1 MRELTSMQAACWI
14 GRGNHSALGEVS
26 AHLYAEFDCHTLDL
40 QRLGRALEHVYRSH
54 HMLRLQITHDGMQ
67 TVAEMAPSQ
76 RLEVDDFKALGDAE
90 RAEALR
96 RKRQEWTHQRLDLA
110 RGQAARFSV
119 SLLRE
124 DACRLHI
131 DTDMIA
137 VDPSSFRVLMED
149 LALFYECPD
158 SPRQTPPAFFDWCD
172 AINQDP
178 VQQAARMAD
187 RAWWRSRLSQIA
199 PAPSLPAPAHAASSP
214 DSHRLS
220 AWLSPEERQ
229 TLIQLARHRRMTPSS
244 LMLGLFAHQLGMATG
259 DTTFRLNLPFF
270 WRQPVIEG
278 TEQIVGEFAN
288 LTILDVD
295 MTSANTLAGLCH
307 QLASQ
312 MAERLSH
319 GSYSGVNLMRDIS
332 RHHGA
337 AQLAPVVFTAALDLD
352 GGELFSERVH
362 SVFGSMNWVISQ
374 GPQVALDAQV
384 VRIDGGI
391 LINWDIR
398 LDALPQAWITRLFN
412 DFVTQVRTVATNPAT
427 LDQALTPQK
436 PLMETPLTPL
446 QRAYLLGRTTQ
457 FPLGGVAM
465 QEFREYCGR
474 LDPATLRQRLHAM
487 VKRHESLR
495 TLVDPE
501 RVIQYVSDEERVNL
515 EEIDLRH
522 LSAGTAQ
529 ERLELH
535 RNHYTH
541 ALFSLDHAPWNL
553 TLFHL
558 PDDQH
563 VVFARFDA
571 LILDGRSIAALM
583 LELFE
588 GHQPDMP
595 SITAAQDA
603 PVSPELR
610 KADAQYWTHKL
621 AGLDGAPR
629 LPWKQP
635 LDQIP
640 TARYERQSLI
650 IPPDLFTPLCKL
662 GSRQHFF
669 KNTTIMALILD
680 VLSRWLDEGDLCVAI
695 PVAPLPSGPLAN
707 RSSFIAVEW
716 CGARD
721 TLIDRA
727 NQLQN
732 DVMEGLQHL
741 AFSGVDI
748 ARQLFETRGTGPVL
762 PIVITNGLSWPT
774 ATGSSTMTLCAGLT
788 QTPQVAMDIRFSSR
802 ADGALVLDIDYAREA
817 IESDLVCDIL
827 TALDK
832 ASRHI
837 VTSGLFDIDA
847 SAIIDTGHYRH
858 NSDETGADTDP
869 FLERIAAHLF
879 DAGNDEI
886 ALIQG
891 DRRISYRTLGDS
903 VLRIMGAFERE
914 GITAGKVVA
923 ICLPR
928 SPEHTMATLACA
940 LSGVVWVPIDSC
952 SPTERLHYLLE
963 NCRPDLIIC
972 ADGIESDYPTVTPAA
987 LLASP
992 HDNVCG
998 APWVGRSQ
1006 HPSPAYYLYTS
1017 GTTGKPKCVVLNN
1030 RATANVIGSTL
1041 KEWQVTPDDVF
1052 ISVTPLHH
1060 DMSVFDVFGCLS
1072 AGATLVQ
1079 PETGAEK
1086 DAVRWNQLVKQH
1098 GVTLWC
1104 SVPAMLEML
1113 LSCSQATGLAS
1124 LRLIAQGGDYI
1135 KPGIIAEL
1143 RKRLPSARLASLGGP
1158 TETTIWS
1165 IWHQIGVRDQDKIPY
1180 GTPLPGNGYWLLN
1193 ERGEHCPTG
1202 VAGRI
1207 HTTGVN
1213 LALGYLEDGELTQQ
1227 DFVTLASDSGE
1238 ETRAFRTGDRGRYRA
1253 DGTLMFDS
1261 RVNGYIKV
1269 RGVRVSLPDIE
1280 IELIKHPAI
1289 AHVLVVDYGAEQQ
1302 GELCIG
1308 ALYVGKHGDTVS
1320 ITSLREH
1327 AKQHLPASHVPTRFI
1342 QVDSLPLTQNG
1353 KPDRRAAR
1361 SRLTSSDKGGSAP
1374 QATAD
1379 AGATDGGAVLDIYL
1393 EVLGQVRNEGMSS
1406 QLDFTSLGLRPQHLK
1421 VISARLGEHFS
1432 RTLSPGQLLRCRN
1445 AADVEV
1451 LLRSPGS

>member
-26 AHLYAEFDCHTLDL
+26 AHLYAEFDGHALDL
-40 QRLGRALEHVYRSH
+40 HRLELALAQVHQAH
-54 HMLRLQITHDGMQ
+54 PMLRLRITPDGMQ
-67 TVAEMAPSQ
+67 TVAERAPSQ
-76 RLEVDDFKALGDAE
+76 RLEVDDFRGQSQAE
-90 RAEALR
+90 QGEALEHKR
-96 RKRQEWTHQRLDLA
+96 RQWTHQRLDLT

-119 SLLRE
+119 SLLAE

-131 DTDMIA
+131 DADMIA

-158 SPRQTPPAFFDWCD
+158 SPRQPPPAFFDWCD
-172 AINQDP
+172 AIHQDP
-178 VQQAARMAD
+178 ALQAARAAD
-187 RAWWRSRLSQIA
+187 RAWWRSKLAQIA
-199 PAPSLPAPAHAASSP
+199 PAPSLPAPAHAAAAP
-214 DSHRLS
+214 ESHRLS
-220 AWLSPEERQ
+220 TWLSPEERQ
-229 TLIQLARHRRMTPSS
+229 TLIQLARRRRMTLSS
-244 LMLGLFAHQLGMATG
+244 LMLGLFAQQLAMATG
-259 DTTFRLNLPFF
+259 DKRFRLNLPFF
-270 WRQPVIEG
+270 WRQPVIAG
-278 TEQIVGEFAN
+278 AEQIVGEFAN
-288 LTILDVD
+288 LTILDID
-295 MTSANTLAGLCH
+295 LTSADTLAGLCQ

-319 GSYSGVNLMRDIS
+319 GGYSGVSLMRDLS

-362 SVFGSMNWVISQ
+362 RAFGAMNWVISQ

-384 VRIDGGI
+384 VSIDGGI

-412 DFVTQVRTVATNPAT
+412 DFVTQLRAVAANPAP
-427 LDQALTPQK
+427 LDQLLVAPA
-436 PLMETPLTPL
+436 PPEGSPLTSL
-446 QRAYLLGRTTQ
+446 QQAYLLGRTTQ

-465 QEFREYCGR
+465 QEFREYRGR
-474 LDPATLRQRLHAM
+474 LDPARLRQRLHTM
-487 VKRHESLR
+487 VRRHQGLR
-495 TLVDPE
+495 TRIDPE
-501 RVIQYVSDEERVNL
+501 RLRQNVSDEERINL

-522 LSAGTAQ
+522 LGASAAQ
-529 ERLELH
+529 ERLRLH
-535 RNHYTH
+535 RDHYSH
-541 ALFSLDHAPWNL
+541 ALFSLDQAPWNL

-558 PDDQH
+558 SDDQH

-571 LILDGRSIAALM
+571 LILDGHAIAALM

-588 GHQPDMP
+588 RHLAD
-595 SITAAQDA
+595 TAPTTTALDA
-603 PVSPELR
+603 SVNPEQR
-610 KADAQYWTHKL
+610 QADARYWAHKL
-621 AGLDGAPR
+621 AGLDGPPR
-629 LPWKQP
+629 LPWQHP
-635 LDQIP
+635 LEQIR

-650 IPPDLFTPLCKL
+650 IPPERFAKLCKL

-680 VLSRWLDEGDLCVAI
+680 VLSRWLDEGGLCVAI

-716 CGARD
+716 CVTGD

-748 ARQLFETRGTGPVL
+748 ARQLFETWGSGPAL
-762 PIVITNGLSWPT
+762 PVVITNGLSWPT
-774 ATGSSTMTLCAGLT
+774 ATSDSAMTLCAGLT
-788 QTPQVAMDIRFSSR
+788 QTPQVAMDIRFSSGS
-802 ADGALVLDIDYAREA
+802 DGALVLDIDYAREA
-817 IESDLVCDIL
+817 IDGALVCDIL

-832 ASRHI
+832 ASHHI
-837 VTSGLFDIDA
+837 VTSGRFAVDA
-847 SAIIDTGHYRH
+847 GAIIDTGHYRH
-858 NSDETGADTDP
+858 NSDQTAADTDP
-869 FLERIAAHLF
+869 FLERMAAHLF
-879 DAGNDEI
+879 DAGNDRI

-891 DRRISYRTLGDS
+891 DSRISYRALGDN
-903 VLRIMGAFERE
+903 VLRIMAAFERR

-963 NCRPDLIIC
+963 NCRPDLIIS
-972 ADGIESDYPTVTPAA
+972 ADGLESEAPTVTPAA

-992 HDNVCG
+992 QGSLCC
-998 APWVGRSQ
+998 APWLGRSQ
-1006 HPSPAYYLYTS
+1006 SQAPAYYLYTS

-1041 KEWQVTPDDVF
+1041 KAWQVTTDDVF

-1079 PETGAEK
+1079 PEAGAEK
-1086 DAVRWNQLVKQH
+1086 DAVRWNRLVEQH

-1135 KPGIIAEL
+1135 KPAIMAEL
-1143 RKRLPSARLASLGGP
+1143 RRRLPSARLASLGGP

-1165 IWHQIGVRDQDKIPY
+1165 IWHQIGAQDRDKIPY

-1269 RGVRVSLPDIE
+1269 RGVRLSLPDIE

-1308 ALYVGKHGDTVS
+1308 ALYVGKHGETVAIS
-1320 ITSLREH
+1320 SLREH
-1327 AKQHLPASHVPTRFI
+1327 ARQHLPASHVPTRFI

-1361 SRLTSSDKGGSAP
+1361 SRLASSDREVATP
-1374 QATAD
+1374 QAGSG
-1379 AGATDGGAVLDIYL
+1379 AGAMDGGAVLDIYL
-1393 EVLGQVRNEGMSS
+1393 EVLGRERDERMHSR
-1406 QLDFTSLGLRPQHLK
+1406 LDFTSLGLRPQHLK
-1421 VISARLGEHFS
+1421 LISARLAERFS
-1432 RTLSPGQLLRCRN
+1432 STLSPGQLLRCRN
-1445 AADVEV
+1445 AADVEA
-1451 LLRSPGS
+1451 LLGSLGS